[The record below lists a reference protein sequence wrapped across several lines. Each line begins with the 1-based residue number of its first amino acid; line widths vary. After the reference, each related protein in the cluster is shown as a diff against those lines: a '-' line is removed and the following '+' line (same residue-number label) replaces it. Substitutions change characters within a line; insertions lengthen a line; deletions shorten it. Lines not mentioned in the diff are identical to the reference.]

1 MSKTTVEIGGNTYS
15 IGSMP
20 AMTQFHVMRKL
31 GPVLPGIVPVLAQ
44 AAAALPQADGQEDG
58 GASAMTTVDGVAA
71 IAMAARPLL
80 DGLAAMADADAEYVI
95 NHCLSAVM
103 RRDAG
108 GKSWSAVHRD
118 GVTMFDDIDLMTS
131 MHLVWAVLRENY
143 TGFFRAAST
152 ALAPAQ

>member
-1 MSKTTVEIGGNTYS
+1 MAELEIGGNTYR
-15 IGSMP
+15 INSMS

-58 GASAMTTVDGVAA
+58 GAMTTVDGVAA

-108 GKSWSAVHRD
+108 GKSWNAVSRD

-131 MHLVWAVLRENY
+131 MQIVWAVLREKNWCSS
-143 TGFFRAAST
+143 RAAST
-152 ALAPAQ
+152 SLAPAQ

>member
-1 MSKTTVEIGGNTYS
+1 MTELEIGGNTYR
-15 IGSMP
+15 INSMP

-44 AAAALPQADGQEDG
+44 AAATLPQGDSQEAG
-58 GASAMTTVDGVAA
+58 GAMATVDGVAA
-71 IAMAARPLL
+71 IAMAAQPLL
-80 DGLAAMADADAEYVI
+80 DGLASMADADAEYVI

-118 GVTMFDDIDLMTS
+118 GVTMFDDIDMIGRMQLIWS
-131 MHLVWAVLRENY
+131 VLRENY
-143 TGFFRAAST
+143 AGFFRAAST

>member
-1 MSKTTVEIGGNTYS
+1 MAELEIGGNTYR
-15 IGSMP
+15 INSMS

-44 AAAALPQADGQEDG
+44 ATAALPQADGQEDG
-58 GASAMTTVDGVAA
+58 GAMTTVDGVAA

-103 RRDAG
+103 RRDPG
-108 GKSWSAVHRD
+108 GKSWSAVSRD

-131 MHLVWAVLRENY
+131 MQIVWAVLRENY

>member
-1 MSKTTVEIGGNTYS
+1 MAELEIGGNTYR
-15 IGSMP
+15 INSMS

-58 GASAMTTVDGVAA
+58 SAMATVDGVAA

-108 GKSWSAVHRD
+108 GKSWSAVSRD
-118 GVTMFDDIDLMTS
+118 GVTMFDDIDLMAS

>member
-1 MSKTTVEIGGNTYS
+1 MTELEIGGNTYR
-15 IGSMP
+15 INSMP

-58 GASAMTTVDGVAA
+58 GAMTTVDGVAA

-95 NHCLSAVM
+95 SHCLSAVM
-103 RRDAG
+103 RRDPG
-108 GKSWSAVHRD
+108 GKSWSAVSRD

-131 MHLVWAVLRENY
+131 MQIVWAVLRENY

>member
-1 MSKTTVEIGGNTYS
+1 MTELEIGGNAYR
-15 IGSMP
+15 INSMS

-58 GASAMTTVDGVAA
+58 SNAMTTVDGVAA

-103 RRDAG
+103 RRDSG
-108 GKSWSAVHRD
+108 GKSWNAVSRD

-131 MHLVWAVLRENY
+131 MQIVWAVLRENY
-143 TGFFRAAST
+143 TSFFRAAST

>member
-1 MSKTTVEIGGNTYS
+1 MTELEIGGNTYR
-15 IGSMP
+15 INSMP

-44 AAAALPQADGQEDG
+44 AATTLPQGDSQEADG
-58 GASAMTTVDGVAA
+58 AMATVDGVAA
-71 IAMAARPLL
+71 IAMAAQPLL
-80 DGLAAMADADAEYVI
+80 DGLASMADADAEYVI

-118 GVTMFDDIDLMTS
+118 GVTMFDDIDLMAS
-131 MHLVWAVLRENY
+131 MHLIWAVLRENY